1 MVAEIG
7 GVSHLVIAFPFL
19 LLFALAPRIVGE
31 KQFLFHPCVGHIKQ
45 AEARQ
50 MGPQTIV
57 GVVAED
63 EELAVGQ
70 SDFLHHIVADERS
83 FKGCAD
89 DVGRHGHLLFGNA
102 SPIHRRER
110 AREVVFREVVAN
122 DASLLPAPR
131 RENRRVVVRAG
142 RFEHALQT
150 GGRWENIVVHTPDEI
165 SVERGGMPDSRVETA
180 RASHVVLRDDSEV
193 LLRFQ
198 PFSRAV
204 GASVV
209 DHNDFSNRPCLVAQS
224 VDGSFQQF

>member
-1 MVAEIG
+1 M
-7 GVSHLVIAFPFL
+7 
-19 LLFALAPRIVGE
+19 
-31 KQFLFHPCVGHIKQ
+31 
-45 AEARQ
+45 
-50 MGPQTIV
+50 
-57 GVVAED
+57 
-63 EELAVGQ
+63 
-70 SDFLHHIVADERS
+70 ADERS

-89 DVGRHGHLLFGNA
+89 NVSRLRHLQFGNA

-110 AREVVFREVVAN
+110 AREVVVGEVVAN

-131 RENRRVVVRAG
+131 CQNRRIVVRAG
-142 RFEHALQT
+142 RIEQALQT
-150 GGRWENIVVHTPDEI
+150 GGRWEYVVVHTPDEI

-180 RASHVVLRDDSEV
+180 GASHVVLRDDSEV